1 MSILWCNMRLALGF
15 MITGLIALIALVASC
30 GYQFEGGGYINE
42 DVTRVAVEVFE
53 NKSSETRAGMSFTNE
68 LIREIQGKTDT
79 IVVDSSK
86 AARKITGTVN
96 SITFSTLS
104 RSSIETVVERQ
115 VKAVIDV
122 QLIGADGEI
131 IWSVKNFSAT
141 EPYTVDA
148 DTVNDESNKR
158 DAVEKIALRSSER
171 LVSKLLNNF

>member
-1 MSILWCNMRLALGF
+1 MSILWCNMKLILGF
-15 MITGLIALIALVASC
+15 MITGLLALVASC

-68 LIREIQGKTDT
+68 LIREIQEKTDT

-86 AARKITGTVN
+86 ATRKITGTVN
-96 SITFSTLS
+96 AITFSTLT

-115 VKAVIDV
+115 VKSLIDV

-131 IWSVKNFSAT
+131 IWSVKNFSSTDSYSVA
-141 EPYTVDA
+141 EG
-148 DTVNDESNKR
+148 TVNDENNKR
-158 DAVEKIALRSSER
+158 DAVDKIALRSAER
-171 LVSKLLNNF
+171 IVSKLLSNF